1 MTRAFRFRRYAL
13 LLASA
18 LVYGCTSFGPVGV
31 DPDRD
36 FDGLNKLIAEV
47 ADGGT
52 LDIFLVHGMRADA
65 PQTYAD
71 VTCRLRE
78 RLALRPAV
86 TRAADCPAAN
96 TGTTEAH
103 ELGPVAPTVS
113 IDGVQV
119 FTPDNWGAYRPH
131 VTIERYLAEPGGK
144 HINFYR
150 FEYWEALAY
159 MKCMLVIAPD
169 TRVVGSS
176 SRSSYCEERYG
187 AHAGARLSSKSDLA
201 NRWLKTE
208 ILEWG
213 LADAVIVTS
222 AYRKLLGQ
230 AVQEMLTLARD
241 QEARREGRG
250 ANVQAASVQEEIR
263 RIATSHETRIAFI
276 TESLG
281 SYVVWDA
288 LRQAQSSP
296 KSAMEG
302 DRSAEMQ
309 ARRAQERATTV
320 MICSASQVHMF
331 ANQLAL
337 LRFSELEVLQNDRAV
352 PREAAQEQATTITGN
367 SDEAHFFR
375 GCPPRDVSA
384 GTEDNFPAR
393 HVVAYHEPND
403 LLTYYVSDRP
413 GYVGPMN
420 EHTTNVVIPYTHQWV
435 WFLAADPV
443 TAHTGQ
449 PNVPMIMD
457 MVACGRKGGTVA
469 SCSH

>member
-1 MTRAFRFRRYAL
+1 VRRAFRLRRYAL
-13 LLASA
+13 FLVSA
-18 LVYGCTSFGPVGV
+18 LACGCTSFGPVGV

-36 FDGLNKLIAEV
+36 FDGLGKLVAEV

-86 TRAADCPAAN
+86 GRAADCSDAN
-96 TGTTEAH
+96 MATNERH
-103 ELGPVAPTVS
+103 PLGPVAPTVS

-119 FTPDNWGAYRPH
+119 FTPENWGAYRPH

-144 HINFYR
+144 HVNFYK

-159 MKCMLVIAPD
+159 MKCMLVVAPD
-169 TRVVGSS
+169 TRVVGDS
-176 SRSSYCEERYG
+176 SRSSYCEEHYG
-187 AHAGARLSSKSDLA
+187 AHGGARLSSESDVA

-222 AYRKLLGQ
+222 SYRKLLGQ
-230 AVQEMLTLARD
+230 AVKEMLALARS
-241 QEARREGRG
+241 EERLREGG
-250 ANVQAASVQEEIR
+250 AADVQAASVEEEIR
-263 RIATSHETRIAFI
+263 RIGTSHRTRIAFI

-288 LRQAQSSP
+288 LRQAQSSS
-296 KSAMEG
+296 KSAAQG
-302 DRSAEMQ
+302 KPSAETE
-309 ARRAQERATTV
+309 AVRIEDSATTV
-320 MICSASQVHMF
+320 VICSASQVHMF

-337 LRFSELEVLQNDRAV
+337 LRFSELEVSQLGGVAPSESARDQTNGMRG
-352 PREAAQEQATTITGN
+352 ESQ
-367 SDEAHFFR
+367 EAHFFR
-375 GCPPRDVSA
+375 GCPPRDVPARS
-384 GTEDNFPAR
+384 EDDFPAR

-413 GYVGPMN
+413 GYVGQMN

-443 TAHTGQ
+443 TAHTGH
-449 PNVPMIMD
+449 PTVPMIMD
-457 MVACGRKGGTVA
+457 MVACGRKRGAVP